1 MEVIMKRNTMLL
13 AAALIAVPTTTMAVP
28 MMYEQQVAHQEEARI
43 LRSPIGG
50 IQNSRWFDYR
60 TNINETRKELASDLR
75 QASDT
80 EDRRDAW
87 DEYGTELRH
96 ERVTYVKDMAKKGYR
111 IPRVYVGDY

>member
-1 MEVIMKRNTMLL
+1 MKRNIMLL
-13 AAALIAVPTTTMAVP
+13 AAALVAAPTAAIAIP
-28 MMYEQQVAHQEEARI
+28 MMYEQQLAQQEEARI
-43 LRSPIGG
+43 IRSPIGG
-50 IQNSRWFDYR
+50 VQNSRWFDYR

-75 QASDT
+75 RSTDT

-96 ERVTYVKDMAKKGYR
+96 ERVTYVKAMAKKGYR

>member
-1 MEVIMKRNTMLL
+1 MKRNTMLL
-13 AAALIAVPTTTMAVP
+13 AAALVAVPAAAFAAPTP
-28 MMYEQQVAHQEEARI
+28 YEQQLAQQEEARI

-50 IQNSRWFDYR
+50 VRNSRWFDYR

-75 QASDT
+75 RSSDA

-96 ERVTYVKDMAKKGYR
+96 ERVSYVKAMAKKGYR
-111 IPRVYVGDY
+111 VGRVYVGDY